1 MKGKKIAL
9 FIILSLFSVCAF
21 AGDVTPAAQASGI
34 TATAQ
39 DITITAQEG
48 TTIAAQGTTATAQ
61 GAAAE
66 SGLTIY
72 GLTFAK
78 NSAEIPEEAY
88 PKLEEVTA
96 IIGDFLD
103 KKEKPVIQIDGYT
116 DDRGRKAYNIKLSE
130 KRAGSV
136 MAYILDKLRE
146 RGLAEKDFVIKGLGP
161 VNFLADNSTPEGR
174 SANRRIEVKIT
185 GKTMEKKLIIAE
197 TQEKKP
203 EIAAPVT
210 AAPEKK
216 QNGICWGC
224 MGLDAL
230 DVALVAYGAY
240 AVNDQRT
247 AAGNYNKSYSV
258 LNNAEGT
265 NYNQLL
271 SMEKTVDDKKTP
283 LVIGTCLAGAA
294 LAYTALDYFCLH
306 WVYPADIKVGPV
318 SSGIGMM
325 IFAKEEF

>member
-1 MKGKKIAL
+1 MKGKKFAL
-9 FIILSLFSVCAF
+9 FIILSLFSAYVF
-21 AGDVTPAAQASGI
+21 AGDAAPVAQAL
-34 TATAQ
+34 
-39 DITITAQEG
+39 G
-48 TTIAAQGTTATAQ
+48 TTTTAQ
-61 GAAAE
+61 GAVAG

-88 PKLEEVTA
+88 SKLDGVTD

-116 DDRGRKAYNIKLSE
+116 DDRGRKEYNIKLSE

-136 MAYILDKLRE
+136 MAYILDKLRD

-161 VNFLADNSTPEGR
+161 VNFLADNSTEEGR

-185 GKTMEKKLIIAE
+185 GRTMEKKVIIAE
-197 TQEKKP
+197 TQKKKP
-203 EIAAPVT
+203 AIAAPAI

-216 QNGICWGC
+216 ESGICWGC
-224 MGLDAL
+224 IGLDAL
-230 DVALVAYGAY
+230 DVALVAYAVY
-240 AVNDQRT
+240 AVNDQWT
-247 AAGNYNKSYSV
+247 AANNYNNNYNT

-271 SMEKTVDDKKTP
+271 SEKKTVDDKKTP

-294 LAYTALDYFCLH
+294 LVYTAADYFGMH
-306 WVYPADIKVGPV
+306 WVYPADIKVGLN
-318 SSGIGMM
+318 SSVNGVM